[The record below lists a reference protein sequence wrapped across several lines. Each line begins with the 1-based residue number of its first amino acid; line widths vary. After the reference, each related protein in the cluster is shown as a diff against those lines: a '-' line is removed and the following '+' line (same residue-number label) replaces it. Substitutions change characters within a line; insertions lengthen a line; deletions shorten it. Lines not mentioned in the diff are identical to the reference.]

1 MDVTSD
7 KLSANKNLLASRWRA
22 FSSGVP
28 LLGWL
33 LGALVAVLLEQ
44 IIGTPLARGMW
55 LPKVPVLFGCVIML
69 KKPFLIPSAVAY
81 MLLIYVLPI
90 GLIARLSAVAMN
102 RLAAKLLN
110 TKIIVS
116 VLVHILLLYSI
127 LHIWSGMSD
136 YRLLVLKLMLVAVM
150 LTLSLNVINGFM
162 GEYGRVFLFAPGI
175 HGPGRVCFFGLHG
188 AVFYQ

>member
-162 GEYGRVFLFAPGI
+162 GSRCCFLPMIGFLARLCCLRSSGLS
-175 HGPGRVCFFGLHG
+175 FFRLP
-188 AVFYQ
+188 